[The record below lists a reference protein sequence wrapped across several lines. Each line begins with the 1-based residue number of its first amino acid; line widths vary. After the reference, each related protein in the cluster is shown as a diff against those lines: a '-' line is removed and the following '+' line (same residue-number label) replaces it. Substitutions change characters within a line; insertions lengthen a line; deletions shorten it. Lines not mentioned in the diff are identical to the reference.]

1 MKKIDIDAAPVRL
14 GTAYPPPFDAP
25 CRERRRSKLGDA
37 AGLTQFGVN
46 VPENLTVVG
55 YDDIE
60 FSSMSSPALSTV
72 HVPRNDSGVL
82 AMDYLDA
89 LLRHGANAPQVPARL
104 PTQFI
109 FRETSRRLGSPLVAQ

>member
-1 MKKIDIDAAPVRL
+1 M
-14 GTAYPPPFDAP
+14 
-25 CRERRRSKLGDA
+25 
-37 AGLTQFGVN
+37 TQFGVN

-104 PTQFI
+104 ANPVHLPRDFAAPGLAA
-109 FRETSRRLGSPLVAQ
+109 RRAVDRT